1 MIVFFALLSLVGL
14 AVAFVIPGWSDL
26 VLLAGPCLLASL
38 WLLWR
43 RGPPRR
49 PPDRQARQHVILDG
63 SNIMHW
69 AEGAVSL
76 DPVVQAVRQLEAR
89 GLTVGVIFDANAG
102 YKTHDRYQDD
112 AAMARRLGLPEERV
126 LVVPKGTVAD
136 RFILQAARRLGAK
149 VITNDRY
156 RDWLTEFPEAANPG
170 FLIRGGVRQGVLWLD
185 GP

>member
-1 MIVFFALLSLVGL
+1 
-14 AVAFVIPGWSDL
+14 
-26 VLLAGPCLLASL
+26 
-38 WLLWR
+38 
-43 RGPPRR
+43 
-49 PPDRQARQHVILDG
+49 
-63 SNIMHW
+63 
-69 AEGAVSL
+69 VSL

-89 GLTVGVIFDANAG
+89 GLKVGVIFDANAG

-149 VITNDRY
+149 VISNDRY
-156 RDWLTEFPEAANPG
+156 RDWLAEFPEAANPG